1 MHEAALAPVI
11 CLDGP
16 SGAGK
21 GTVGRMLAQRLGWH
35 FLDSGALYRLVAVA
49 AKAQDIDLD
58 APERLADIASGL
70 DCAFG
75 WDARGRER
83 ILLGGREVT
92 GEVRAETTGAAASR
106 VARHP
111 AVRAALLARQRADRR
126 PPGLVADGRDMGTV
140 VFPDAPLK
148 IFLTASAEE
157 RARRRHK
164 QLMEHGIGASIAD
177 LIQEI
182 EARDRQDRER
192 AVSPLVADA
201 DALIVDS
208 TGQTPSQLCMYIVDL
223 AQRRGLC

>member
-1 MHEAALAPVI
+1 M
-11 CLDGP
+11 
-16 SGAGK
+16 
-21 GTVGRMLAQRLGWH
+21 
-35 FLDSGALYRLVAVA
+35 AVA

>member
-1 MHEAALAPVI
+1 MHDTTLAPVI

-49 AKAQDIDLD
+49 GGQRHIDLD
-58 APERLADIASGL
+58 RPDALAGLAHGL

-83 ILLGGREVT
+83 ILLDGRDVT
-92 GEVRAETTGAAASR
+92 TEVRAETTGAAASR

-111 AVRAALLARQRADRR
+111 EVRAALLARQRAERR
-126 PPGLVADGRDMGTV
+126 LPGLVADGRDMGTV

-157 RARRRHK
+157 RAQRRHK
-164 QLMEHGIGASIAD
+164 QLMEHGISASIPD

-201 DALIVDS
+201 DALTVDS
-208 TGQTPSQLCMYIVDL
+208 TGQAPSELCAFIVEL
-223 AQRRGLC
+223 AGRRGLF

>member
-1 MHEAALAPVI
+1 MPEATLPPVI

-49 AKAQDIDLD
+49 AAQRGVDLD
-58 APERLADIASGL
+58 SPESLAAIAHGL
-70 DCAFG
+70 DSAFA

-83 ILLGGREVT
+83 ILLDGREVT
-92 GEVRAETTGAAASR
+92 AEVRAETTGAAASR

-111 AVRAALLARQRADRR
+111 EVRVALLARQRADRR
-126 PPGLVADGRDMGTV
+126 APGLVADGRDMGTV

-164 QLMEHGIGASIAD
+164 QLMEHGISASIAN
-177 LIQEI
+177 LIDEI

-192 AVSPLVADA
+192 AVSPLVAAA
-201 DALIVDS
+201 DALSVDS
-208 TGQTPSQLCMYIVDL
+208 TGRAPSELCDFILDVSGH
-223 AQRRGLC
+223 RGLC

>member
-106 VARHP
+106 AARPP
-111 AVRAALLARQRADRR
+111 AVRAAPTMSMSSR
-126 PPGLVADGRDMGTV
+126 
-140 VFPDAPLK
+140 
-148 IFLTASAEE
+148 S
-157 RARRRHK
+157 
-164 QLMEHGIGASIAD
+164 
-177 LIQEI
+177 
-182 EARDRQDRER
+182 
-192 AVSPLVADA
+192 
-201 DALIVDS
+201 
-208 TGQTPSQLCMYIVDL
+208 
-223 AQRRGLC
+223 